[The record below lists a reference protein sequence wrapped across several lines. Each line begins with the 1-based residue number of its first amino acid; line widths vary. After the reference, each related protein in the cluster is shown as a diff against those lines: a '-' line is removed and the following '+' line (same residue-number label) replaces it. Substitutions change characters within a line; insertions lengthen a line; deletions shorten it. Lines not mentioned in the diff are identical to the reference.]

1 MKKISSIMVLLILVT
16 PFVSSINL
24 ADEIKNKK
32 IGVVNSDDG
41 INVENNYINYGEKL
55 LSKYDY
61 VEITTINQVEN
72 NNYLAYI
79 VIPGNFSRNIYSIN
93 TTPEQSVIGYNIN
106 IDKDNEN
113 YEYILNKLLD
123 LELSL
128 NKDISG
134 MYVNAVLSEFYNA
147 QNQVDTVLNNS
158 DKNAEAIL
166 NLSLDDS
173 ISFIDTETLN
183 LPQISINDPNY
194 NDTFL
199 SSFNKSIEEFNEN
212 LNTDNDSN
220 ENAINEAISS
230 VESSIE
236 ETNKLK
242 TQIDNYTNTLKNQF
256 KININDTPL
265 IVNDINIK
273 YNVELT
279 NDGIK
284 IVSLNGDDIVVKYD
298 DKSTIYNEN
307 IIIIKY
313 DGTVS
318 NINGDDLSSLT
329 KANNTIK
336 TESTKNKLDDISN
349 YVNDE
354 HSDFNNIN
362 EYIIY
367 MNATYYL
374 DRMYIYAVEQYI
386 NDITKNDNFDSS
398 YLDNYVM
405 PYKNKINEA
414 LSIYNQ
420 YTNNNVSDLYTYNV
434 LRSSEFEG
442 IKFNY
447 DFNTNNLDIIKTFIN
462 GVITRNN
469 NQVLNENPV
478 SLIKSKEEDE
488 INNSISKIIDLDE
501 VVKNKL
507 SNINTYISIDG
518 SQSVFVNEFS
528 NNVNVVSQPIT
539 QYQSYTSL
547 VISDAN
553 RVISNNN
560 DSIAKYQESIN
571 SSINYKIKQM
581 QDTNNQTSQENKDLL
596 QDFANKLS
604 FIKNGNVAN
613 QQVVEV
619 IVAPIRFK
627 DESEP
632 IIKEEDVNEEKQDNK
647 PVISLLIAI
656 AGLTSYIIYDKYKKN
671 KK

>member
-1 MKKISSIMVLLILVT
+1 MKKISSIMVLLILAT
-16 PFVSSINL
+16 PFVSSINQ
-24 ADEIKNKK
+24 AEEINNKK

-41 INVENNYINYGEKL
+41 INVESNYINYGEKL

-93 TTPEQSVIGYNIN
+93 TTPEQSVIGYHIN
-106 IDKDNEN
+106 VDKDNEN
-113 YEYILNKLLD
+113 YQYILNKLID

-173 ISFIDTETLN
+173 ISFVDTETLN
-183 LPQISINDPNY
+183 LSQISINDPDY

-199 SSFNKSIEEFNEN
+199 SSFNKSIEEFNEK

-220 ENAINEAISS
+220 EKAINEAISN

-256 KININDTPL
+256 KININNTPL

-284 IVSLNGDDIVVKYD
+284 IVSL
-298 DKSTIYNEN
+298 
-307 IIIIKY
+307 
-313 DGTVS
+313 
-318 NINGDDLSSLT
+318 NGDDLSSLT

-354 HSDFNNIN
+354 NSDFNNIN

-386 NDITKNDNFDSS
+386 NDITKKDNFDSS

-434 LRSSEFEG
+434 LRGSEFEG

-447 DFNTNNLDIIKTFIN
+447 DFNTNNLDIIKIFIN

-478 SLIKSKEEDE
+478 NLVKSKEEDE

-501 VVKNKL
+501 IVKNKL
-507 SNINTYISIDG
+507 SNINTYVSING
-518 SQSVFVNEFS
+518 SQSVFVNEFG
-528 NNVNVVSQPIT
+528 NNVNVVSQPIS

-560 DSIAKYQESIN
+560 DSIAKYQDSIN